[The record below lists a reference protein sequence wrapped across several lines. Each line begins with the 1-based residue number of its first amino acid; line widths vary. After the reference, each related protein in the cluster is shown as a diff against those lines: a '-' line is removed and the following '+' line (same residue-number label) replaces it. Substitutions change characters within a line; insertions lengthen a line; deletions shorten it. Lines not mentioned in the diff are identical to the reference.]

1 MWFKRCIPFKS
12 EKISHKRKY
21 IKEIMEIMNPP
32 ILNLALISFLHPIS
46 SKKSGTLP
54 TRKSILP
61 SVKEEWGSHYGQDH
75 VLVFPTWILY
85 EKWKILFSWYYIRV
99 SCSKLRSSFR
109 SISYW
114 LTLFCL
120 KVFFDLRSF
129 DLKKES
135 SFIISGF
142 LWYFFA
148 HCCCKFLWWIVTD
161 FSILWSVEK
170 DLLNFQG

>member
-1 MWFKRCIPFKS
+1 
-12 EKISHKRKY
+12 
-21 IKEIMEIMNPP
+21 MEIMNPP

-54 TRKSILP
+54 TREVHSPLCEGGVRFPLWTRPCASFLRLNFVWKMKDFAYALN
-61 SVKEEWGSHYGQDH
+61 G
-75 VLVFPTWILY
+75 LVF
-85 EKWKILFSWYYIRV
+85 WYYIRV